1 MTFGCFFWNFNHLEQ
16 TSHTRSLPQGV
27 QGSRK
32 VIWIHLDI
40 PEDDVR
46 DDEFYICH
54 WRLFLWNA
62 PGPPAVPGTGD
73 LQIVAA
79 LAFMSVLH
87 PNWMRTSPQRPP
99 GNQEMLTPHCGE
111 AEETSAQGCSAQV
124 SALAAPCTH
133 PARTALGNE
142 PARGFFLLHSQSP
155 LLKGP

>member
-87 PNWMRTSPQRPP
+87 PNWMHTSPQRPP

-142 PARGFFLLHSQSP
+142 PARGFLLLHSQSP